1 MSKNKGVILMQTKLK
16 FTAIIAAF
24 TVAVSAFTVTAFAQT
39 EKKYNITVL
48 DTAVTSENAANVLA
62 GSENDGKVSYNAETN
77 TLTLNG
83 VNLAYTATRKNV
95 YLLNGSSRTA
105 AAAIVSLRD
114 NLTVNLTGE
123 NKIKITTAKR
133 TFSVSGIYSEDDCNL
148 TFTGSGS
155 LDVSTG
161 NAKRDTCGI
170 KCGGLLTVQDTSITA
185 TAGNSTYTSG
195 IYNSHG
201 LYGSN
206 GIVISGSK
214 VKAVSGESGTAL
226 SCAVMAPK
234 GDIVISEK
242 SDVTAASDKGKNDS
256 DAVYTNYN
264 LKVTDSTLTA
274 TVTGGSN
281 SALAIHCGNDNGS
294 VLSVKN
300 STINASTG
308 NVAFYNTSV
317 WANEAVFDNST
328 LISSAGEGNVESYG
342 VSIAKLEVKNGSSFI
357 CKSSAANYSLPVWSR
372 DLTVTDST
380 VSAESD
386 SATNEAYGISAANLT
401 FNSGVIDV
409 KAGSAADWSIGIW
422 SDYIKINGGTL
433 TAQTG
438 ESNNPMPFTNMP
450 VISSEFKATV
460 KAGSSKDSAVK
471 VKNPAEST
479 YTSGHFVSIEPYTH
493 SHKWANDWS
502 VNDNAHWHICTAE
515 GCDITDIKD
524 MSGYGAHKWSTEYS
538 SDNNGHWF
546 ICTDCGQKKNEE
558 VHTWDSVKIT
568 REATAAECGEKLFTC
583 KCGATKT
590 EEIAKLAPSVVEGKN
605 VSFESGTKTEL
616 TFRSDASF
624 ADFISVTVD
633 GSELKETDYAIKE
646 GSIIVTL
653 KQEYLNTLSVGTH
666 TLSINS
672 ASGSAIAE
680 FTVTAQSGRK
690 DTGDSTPYML
700 TAVITLASLAAVAIV
715 WKKKRG

>member
-1 MSKNKGVILMQTKLK
+1 MQKKLK
-16 FTAIIAAF
+16 IAALITAF
-24 TVAVSAFTVTAFAQT
+24 AVAVSAFTVTVFAQT
-39 EKKYNITVL
+39 EEKYNITVL
-48 DTAVTSENAANVLA
+48 DTAVTSENASNILA
-62 GSENDGKVSYNAETN
+62 GGENDGKVSYDAETN

-83 VNLAYTATRKNV
+83 VNLAYTATKKNV

-105 AAAIVSLRD
+105 AAVIISLRD
-114 NLTVNLTGE
+114 NLTVNLVGE
-123 NKIKITTAKR
+123 NKVKISTSKTS
-133 TFSVSGIYSEDDCNL
+133 FSVDGIYSESDCDL
-148 TFTGSGS
+148 TITGSGS
-155 LDVSTG
+155 LDVSTSD
-161 NAKRDTCGI
+161 AKRDTCGI
-170 KCGGLLTVQDTSITA
+170 NCGGLLTVKNTTVTA
-185 TAGNSTYTSG
+185 TGGNSTYTKS

-201 LYGSN
+201 IYGSN

-234 GDIVISEK
+234 GDIVISEN
-242 SDVTAASDKGKNDS
+242 SDVTAVSKKAKNDS

-264 LKVTDSTLTA
+264 LKVTDSTLNA
-274 TVTGGSN
+274 ESTGESN
-281 SALAIHCGNDNGS
+281 SAFAIHCGDNNGS
-294 VLSVKN
+294 VLSATN
-300 STINASTG
+300 STVNASTE
-308 NVAFYNTSV
+308 NAVTYNTSV
-317 WANEAVFDNST
+317 WANEAVFHNST
-328 LISSAGEGNVESYG
+328 LISSAGEGSEESYG
-342 VSIAKLEVKNGSSFI
+342 VLIAKLTAENGSKFI
-357 CKSSAANYSLPVWSR
+357 CKSSAAKYSLPVWSS
-372 DLTVTDST
+372 DFTVTDST

-386 SATNEAYGISAANLT
+386 SATSEAYGISAAKFT

-409 KAGSAADWSIGIW
+409 KAGAAADWSIGIW
-422 SDYIKINGGTL
+422 TNDMKINGGTV
-433 TAQTG
+433 TAETG

-450 VISSEFKATV
+450 VINSEFKITV
-460 KAGSSKDSAVK
+460 KAGDSRDSAVK

-493 SHKWANDWS
+493 THKWANDWS
-502 VNDNAHWHICTAE
+502 VNDTAHWHVCTADD
-515 GCDITDIKD
+515 CDITDIKD
-524 MSGYGAHKWSTEYS
+524 MSGYGAHNWSTEYS

-546 ICTDCGQKKNEE
+546 ICTDCGQKKSEE
-558 VHTWDSVKIT
+558 AHTWDSVQVT

-590 EEIAKLAPSVVEGKN
+590 EEIAKLAPSVIEGKN

-633 GSELKETDYAIKE
+633 GKELEKTDYDLKE

-672 ASGSAIAE
+672 ASGSAATE
-680 FTVTAQSGRK
+680 FTVTAHSGKK
-690 DTGDSTPYML
+690 DTGDTAPYVLM
-700 TAVITLASLAAVAIV
+700 ASAALASLGAVAVV
-715 WKKKRG
+715 WKKKHNA